1 MINAIIVTVIY
12 TIFLYLVSPVI
23 DHAFAPLDEEKTDA
37 RIMGEV
43 IGQIMAVTLMWYI
56 SGKYVITL
64 LNQYFKVSDS
74 DILDKAREVISAVI
88 TVGLQTHLIK
98 KLEYLTH
105 RHPFRFL
112 NIHED

>member
-1 MINAIIVTVIY
+1 
-12 TIFLYLVSPVI
+12 
-23 DHAFAPLDEEKTDA
+23 
-37 RIMGEV
+37 
-43 IGQIMAVTLMWYI
+43 
-56 SGKYVITL
+56 

-74 DILDKAREVISAVI
+74 DIVDKAREVISAVI

>member
-12 TIFLYLVSPVI
+12 TIILFLVSPVI
-23 DHAFAPLDEEKTDA
+23 DHAFSPLDEEKSDA

-56 SGKYVITL
+56 SSQYIINL
-64 LNQYFKVSDS
+64 LNQYFKVNNK
-74 DILDKAREVISAVI
+74 DIVDKARDVISAVI